1 VLVKRIL
8 KPESAWEVSGVV
20 VTLEEIVVVLTEV
33 TLGVMVVAVPEVEVV
48 AVPEVEVEAVAPE
61 AEAEAEAEVVAPE
74 AEVVAPEAE
83 VVALVADRTDPITRK
98 AAISQELANKQV
110 AIISVRK
117 NPSRTCRFNSDFAN
131 LNHDRHF
138 PVNPL
143 TLFGECKIG

>member
-1 VLVKRIL
+1 M
-8 KPESAWEVSGVV
+8 
-20 VTLEEIVVVLTEV
+20 VVLTEV
-33 TLGVMVVAVPEVEVV
+33 TLGVMVVAIP
-48 AVPEVEVEAVAPE
+48 
-61 AEAEAEAEVVAPE
+61 EVVAPE
-74 AEVVAPEAE
+74 AEVVVAPEAE

>member
-1 VLVKRIL
+1 
-8 KPESAWEVSGVV
+8 
-20 VTLEEIVVVLTEV
+20 
-33 TLGVMVVAVPEVEVV
+33 
-48 AVPEVEVEAVAPE
+48 VEAVAPEAE